1 MDPNKPSIW
10 HYLGVG
16 GGATPTDLQNN
27 KHLSLLSIAWA
38 ISIVAASAALT
49 QVELDPALQ
58 WLMVLIPNFFAFFV
72 LRSYLKF
79 LRMTDE
85 MQRRI
90 QIEGLAVGFGVGYAF
105 ALGYLVAEAAGA
117 PPMNLAA
124 LVLVMTVGWLGGNF
138 FAARRYQ

>member
-16 GGATPTDLQNN
+16 GGATATDLENN
-27 KHLSLLSIAWA
+27 KRLSLLSIAWA
-38 ISIVAASAALT
+38 FTIVVASALLSR
-49 QVELDPALQ
+49 LDLAPPLE
-58 WLMVLIPNFFAFFV
+58 WLLVLSPTVVAFFV
-72 LRSYLKF
+72 LRAYLKF

-105 ALGYLVAEAAGA
+105 AIAYLVAEAAGA
-117 PPMNLAA
+117 PPLNLAI
-124 LVLVMTVGWLGGNF
+124 LVLVMTLGWVGGNF
-138 FAARRYQ
+138 FAVKRYQ

>member
-1 MDPNKPSIW
+1 MNPNKPSIW

-27 KHLSLLSIAWA
+27 KHLSILSIAWA
-38 ISIVAASAALT
+38 ISIVAASAVLT
-49 QVELDPALQ
+49 QIELAPAIQ
-58 WLMVLIPNFFAFFV
+58 WLVVLTPNIIAYFV

-117 PPMNLAA
+117 PPLNLAV
-124 LVLVMTVGWLGGNF
+124 LILVMTIGWLGGNF
-138 FAARRYQ
+138 FAVKRYQ